1 MKIENLKKVSISNFI
16 LIILNDKNKDI
27 LRKCTESELRKRI
40 KNVNCEFD
48 DLLHSDDKVIQ
59 KRGLDINNYLI
70 SPNINMQQLMET
82 YFMYDWK
89 KDYCSNN
96 LLFSEKHLCN
106 EVDFGDTFFTK
117 VCTKEI
123 INLNERLQNSTSESQ
138 KEVLLSIKQILEERN
153 KSLKQSKQELFKND
167 PIELLCYNEVMY
179 HFGEV
184 IGYEYLQNYSDEEIY
199 KFLSSKLGM
208 LKIGTL
214 EILSE
219 TLYDLDLFQNLYGL
233 RFVKKDSS
241 KLSFQKSQLLHQ
253 LENDFE
259 VNYETDQIQKVLH
272 KIKYIN
278 YKFTK

>member
-1 MKIENLKKVSISNFI
+1 MEIINLKKVSISNLI

-27 LRKCTESELRKRI
+27 LRKCAESELRKRI
-40 KNVNCEFD
+40 KNVGLEFD
-48 DLLHSDDKVIQ
+48 DLLHSDDKITQ

-89 KDYCSNN
+89 TDCYSNN

-106 EVDFGDTFFTK
+106 ELDFGDTFFTK

-123 INLNERLQNSTSESQ
+123 INLTKRLQNSTSESQ

-167 PIELLCYNEVMY
+167 PIELLCYNEAMY
-179 HFGEV
+179 HFDEV
-184 IGYEYLQNYSDEEIY
+184 IGYECLQNYSDEEMY
-199 KFLSSKLGM
+199 KLLSSKLGI
-208 LKIGTL
+208 LKAGAL
-214 EILSE
+214 DILSE
-219 TLYDLDLFQNLYGL
+219 TLYDLDFFQNLYGL

-253 LENDFE
+253 LENNFE

-272 KIKYIN
+272 KIK
-278 YKFTK
+278 